1 MPELFEKLQKKL
13 RAIDDVQDG
22 YLASDFDLNPDAN
35 IALKPPKPAAVL
47 VPIVERDGQY
57 NVIFTRRSFYLRA
70 HAGQISF
77 PGGRIDEVDE
87 NIVQTAI
94 REAYEEIGL
103 EEKFISP
110 IGMGDNY
117 LSGTNYLI
125 TPIIAKID
133 PNAKFIANKGEVD
146 EIFEIPFNNVFNKD
160 NFEIREYH
168 LQKIPRKFYAFNY
181 KKYLIWGVTAGLIVN
196 LTKRMAVNDD

>member
-47 VPIVERDGQY
+47 VPIVERDGHY

-77 PGGRIDEVDE
+77 PGGRFDENDE
-87 NIVQTAI
+87 NIVQTAM

-110 IGMGDNY
+110 IGMG
-117 LSGTNYLI
+117 G
-125 TPIIAKID
+125 
-133 PNAKFIANKGEVD
+133 
-146 EIFEIPFNNVFNKD
+146 
-160 NFEIREYH
+160 
-168 LQKIPRKFYAFNY
+168 
-181 KKYLIWGVTAGLIVN
+181 
-196 LTKRMAVNDD
+196 

>member
-1 MPELFEKLQKKL
+1 MPKLFETLQKKL
-13 RAIDDVQDG
+13 RPINELQDG
-22 YLASDFDLNPDAN
+22 YIASDFDLNPDVN

-77 PGGRIDEVDE
+77 PGGRLDEIDE
-87 NIVQTAI
+87 NIVQTAM

-103 EEKFISP
+103 EDKYIEP
-110 IGMGDNY
+110 IGIGDNY

-125 TPIIAKID
+125 TPVIAKID
-133 PNAKFIANKGEVD
+133 PNAKFIANKSEVD
-146 EIFEIPFNNVFNKD
+146 EIFEIPFDIVFNAS

-181 KKYLIWGVTAGLIVN
+181 KKYLIWGVTAGLIFN
-196 LTKRMAVNDD
+196 LTKRICNDEN